1 MLIRLIKDI
10 PFQDNSPAC
19 DLHCSCKIMA
29 DKKQKSED
37 SFQLFAMDQVD
48 FFVDFVVVDRLD

>member
-10 PFQDNSPAC
+10 PFQDNCPAR

-29 DKKQKSED
+29 NKKQKTKSEG

-48 FFVDFVVVDRLD
+48 FIFLFF